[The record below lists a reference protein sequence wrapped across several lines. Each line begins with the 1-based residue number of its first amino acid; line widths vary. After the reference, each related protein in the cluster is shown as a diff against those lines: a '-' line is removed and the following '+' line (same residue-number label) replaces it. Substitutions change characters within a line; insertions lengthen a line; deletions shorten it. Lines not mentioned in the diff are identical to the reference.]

1 MRKRCNRR
9 VYNLV
14 NPIEFAMRGAAFMT
28 NKELQNLRIREL
40 SCLDSIVHGKGAL
53 QDWVELAECINIT
66 EVMATNGI
74 GPESLEI
81 CRKAQE
87 EMEEAYNRF
96 KQTGTMGLSGVGIQA
111 MREVLEYAALM
122 QTSIPRSQFEK
133 MIDKTRKLIKGRIG
147 NQKGK
152 HGITV

>member
-1 MRKRCNRR
+1 MRKKCKRK

-14 NPIEFAMRGAAFMT
+14 DPIEFAMRGAAFM
-28 NKELQNLRIREL
+28 KPEELQNLRIREL
-40 SCLDSIVHGKGAL
+40 SCLESIVHGKGTL
-53 QDWVELAECINIT
+53 RDWVELAECINLT

-74 GPESLEI
+74 GHEALEI
-81 CRKAQE
+81 CRVAQE
-87 EMEEAYNRF
+87 EMEVAYERF
-96 KQTGTMGLSGVGIQA
+96 QRTGKMGLSGTGITA
-111 MREVLEYAALM
+111 MREVMEYAALM
-122 QTSIPRSQFEK
+122 QTSIPRSQFEQ